1 MQRHAR
7 GEQLCLG
14 GHLDIPGEQHGAD
27 RRRRAEHRRAV
38 VDLRAVVRVDV
49 VGRVLRAEHVQ
60 GEGGPHEPDPGSHL
74 HDPHARHGRLPPN
87 PVERPPWLV
96 DGADRHRTD
105 RSATQRPGEAAH
117 MVRMQVADQHHRQC
131 RHPEPVQAG
140 VHGPVIRPGVDE
152 HRTSR
157 PAGREH
163 QCVTL
168 PDIARHDGPAGWRP
182 PRAQHPGGDQ
192 DQQEADDHCE
202 EQRTD
207 PAGAGE
213 QHDRD
218 DDRGEQPRSGR
229 ATRPRDDRPGHRC
242 RPVRH
247 RDEPAH
253 RRAGEPGAP
262 LRGGHGHR
270 RQHRRQ
276 HAEHRRRR
284 DRGRRDQ
291 VRDHGHQAHTAA
303 QTREQRSRRQARRRG
318 YREHLGDARRY
329 AALPHPSHP
338 PRHDHHKSR
347 SREHRQAE
355 PRVGRECRVGHQQ
368 PEHRRGERGHG
379 RPLPADGEGQQH
391 HGAHRGR
398 PQHAGRRAGQ
408 HDEPEKCRG
417 AQGGGHPRIGAQQ
430 AQEPQHRTGDDREIA
445 ARDGGQVAEPGRA
458 EVVAQLH
465 GQVARVAH
473 REPWQQ
479 GGRRFG
485 EDRRGAAEAVA
496 QRARGGLPPG
506 SGTDVAR
513 PAAHPQHRHREVAP
527 GGRGEQA
534 LGGGRLPGEQI
545 GPTVGRGDQQH
556 PAATCPPPTRG
567 LRRPQHR
574 GHQHL
579 RRTGPRADP
588 GGAQFA
594 GVVADDDVQGR
605 RGALPCGGA
614 HGVVAQ
620 HHRVRGDDQCRRERT
635 TTGRDEHGAATEEAT
650 EQQATRQGGP
660 DDPTDRPGVQAEQHD
675 RPCGAGRG
683 NQPQVRRPGGHGVGS
698 GGHTRTSSRSC
709 PSRRSPM
716 PSTSRSWST
725 VAKRPLRVRHS
736 TIRCAVTGPTPG
748 RASSCSTVAAFRSSG
763 PAGPLPPPAGRRHRP
778 GVRRRGHPDRHLLA
792 VAHLPREVHPAQ
804 VGVGE
809 GTPGGLEH
817 VRHPGPRRDA
827 HQPGPPHLPGDGDHE
842 GLGLDRGARPTAR
855 RQRSSSP
862 ARAGP
867 SPVPPAAPPARR
879 PPPRPPRRGPPPAPP
894 RAPRADPGRSGR
906 RARTSV
912 ATGR

>member
-14 GHLDIPGEQHGAD
+14 GHLDVPGEQHGAD

-291 VRDHGHQAHTAA
+291 VRDHGHQAHAAA

-318 YREHLGDARRY
+318 YREHLGDARWY
-329 AALPHPSHP
+329 PALPHPGHP
-338 PRHDHHKSR
+338 PRHDQHKCR

-355 PRVGRECRVGHQQ
+355 PRVGRECRVDDEQ

-379 RPLPADGEGQQH
+379 RPFPAECEGQQH

-398 PQHAGRRAGQ
+398 PQHAGRGTGE
-408 HDEPEKCRG
+408 HDEAEKCRG
-417 AQGGGHPRIGAQQ
+417 AQRGGHPRIGAQQ
-430 AQEPQHRTGDDREIA
+430 AQEPQHRAGDDREIA
-445 ARDGGQVAEPGRA
+445 AREPRRAHGRA
-458 EVVAQLH
+458 
-465 GQVARVAH
+465 
-473 REPWQQ
+473 
-479 GGRRFG
+479 
-485 EDRRGAAEAVA
+485 
-496 QRARGGLPPG
+496 RARQL
-506 SGTDVAR
+506 
-513 PAAHPQHRHREVAP
+513 Q
-527 GGRGEQA
+527 
-534 LGGGRLPGEQI
+534 
-545 GPTVGRGDQQH
+545 
-556 PAATCPPPTRG
+556 
-567 LRRPQHR
+567 R
-574 GHQHL
+574 GH
-579 RRTGPRADP
+579 
-588 GGAQFA
+588 
-594 GVVADDDVQGR
+594 V
-605 RGALPCGGA
+605 
-614 HGVVAQ
+614 
-620 HHRVRGDDQCRRERT
+620 
-635 TTGRDEHGAATEEAT
+635 
-650 EQQATRQGGP
+650 
-660 DDPTDRPGVQAEQHD
+660 
-675 RPCGAGRG
+675 
-683 NQPQVRRPGGHGVGS
+683 
-698 GGHTRTSSRSC
+698 
-709 PSRRSPM
+709 
-716 PSTSRSWST
+716 
-725 VAKRPLRVRHS
+725 
-736 TIRCAVTGPTPG
+736 
-748 RASSCSTVAAFRSSG
+748 
-763 PAGPLPPPAGRRHRP
+763 RHRP
-778 GVRRRGHPDRHLLA
+778 RRR
-792 VAHLPREVHPAQ
+792 PR
-804 VGVGE
+804 
-809 GTPGGLEH
+809 T
-817 VRHPGPRRDA
+817 
-827 HQPGPPHLPGDGDHE
+827 
-842 GLGLDRGARPTAR
+842 
-855 RQRSSSP
+855 
-862 ARAGP
+862 
-867 SPVPPAAPPARR
+867 
-879 PPPRPPRRGPPPAPP
+879 
-894 RAPRADPGRSGR
+894 
-906 RARTSV
+906 
-912 ATGR
+912 